1 MTVRAVSLAFIAFWL
16 VLGLYFVQQGR
27 ELRLGSI
34 SSPGTGF
41 MPFVV
46 GLVLIGFCTASA
58 VPLFMATAKR
68 HPERLQIQRLR
79 DPAIVVAAMIAY
91 VLVLERIGFVASTAI
106 LIVFLTLIVGRTTLL
121 RATIVGVLAP
131 AVCYLVFGMLLGVR
145 LP

>member
-1 MTVRAVSLAFIAFWL
+1 MTVRAVSRAFIALWL
-16 VLGLYFVQQGR
+16 ALGLYFVHQGL

-46 GLVLIGFCTASA
+46 GLVLIGFGIASV
-58 VPLFMATAKR
+58 VPLSIPSV
-68 HPERLQIQRLR
+68 HPARLHIQRLR
-79 DPAIVVAAMIAY
+79 DPAIVVAAMITY

-106 LIVFLTLIVGRTTLL
+106 LIVFLMSTVGRTTLF
-121 RATIVGVLAP
+121 RAAIVGISAP
-131 AVCYLVFGMLLGVR
+131 VGCYLVFGMLLGVR